1 MNRGK
6 EKRTIT
12 LKIGSIYH
20 FMNITYI
27 HLRVKSLNMYMYK
40 MRIDKKLLKNTIIK
54 NVNTYLIKHTYFEQS
69 SCSWTQSAEMTLLIA
84 HFSILNL

>member
-27 HLRVKSLNMYMYK
+27 HLRVKSLNMYIYK
-40 MRIDKKLLKNTIIK
+40 MRIYKKLLKNTIIK

-69 SCSWTQSAEMTLLIA
+69 SNLLVDTA
-84 HFSILNL
+84 SRNDFANSPLLHT